1 MFGALS
7 TSLEPTRCLTEWY
20 NFSYTTAVKT
30 AISIPDA
37 LFKAAEGL
45 ARRLGITRSKLYQE
59 AVAAFIE
66 EHQAQAVTDA
76 LDELYGRKPDI
87 ATLDRC
93 VEALQTLSL
102 PEDDW

>member
-1 MFGALS
+1 M
-7 TSLEPTRCLTEWY
+7 TEWY
-20 NFSYTTAVKT
+20 NFSYTIAVKT

-59 AVAAFIE
+59 AVAAFVE
-66 EHQAQAVTDA
+66 KHEARAVTDA

>member
-7 TSLEPTRCLTEWY
+7 TSLEHTCRLTAWY
-20 NFSYTTAVKT
+20 NLSYTIAVKT

-37 LFKAAEGL
+37 LFKAAEGM

-59 AVAAFIE
+59 AVAAFVE
-66 EHQAQAVTDA
+66 RHEARAVTDA
-76 LDELYGRKPDI
+76 LDELYGQKPDI

-102 PEDDW
+102 PDDDW